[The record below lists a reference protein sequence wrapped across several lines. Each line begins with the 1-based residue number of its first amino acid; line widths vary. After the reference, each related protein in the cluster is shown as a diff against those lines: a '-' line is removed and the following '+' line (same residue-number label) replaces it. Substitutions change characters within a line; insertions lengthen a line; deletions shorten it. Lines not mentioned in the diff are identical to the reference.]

1 MREAPRAASFCL
13 SARASSGFPL
23 MKEIEEGE
31 ILLLDDAELLDV
43 DACKIMEE
51 SFRSYADA
59 LCAVLREAAVI
70 CEGLNL

>member
-1 MREAPRAASFCL
+1 M
-13 SARASSGFPL
+13 
-23 MKEIEEGE
+23 EIEEGE

-59 LCAVLREAAVI
+59 LRAVLREAAVI